1 MGKFKG
7 VVIFVGGAVVGSLA
21 TYYLVR
27 EKFRIQADEEVE
39 QIRQL
44 YLKKDADE
52 LAEARKKE
60 GVVEETEEG
69 LRDYYIQQLR
79 DLGYDIGGDFAD
91 DDEED
96 YDEVNPVEYPDTT
109 EQVDESEFFNGFED
123 YESTSLTLYLRDK
136 VCTDELEDIVHYIA
150 KQQSYLSP
158 YLLPEVPLDGDDDG
172 GVQDVDMTHLDPM
185 FEDAA
190 RMIVSEQNGST
201 SMIQRKFSIGYNRA
215 GRLMDQLEKAG
226 VVGPAKGSKPRE
238 VLCVSE
244 EQLMMIMDNLR

>member
-7 VVIFVGGAVVGSLA
+7 VLIFAGGAIVGSLA

-96 YDEVNPVEYPDTT
+96 YEEVNPVEYPDTI
-109 EQVDESEFFNGFED
+109 EKVDESEFFNGFDD

-136 VCTDELEDIVHYIA
+136 VCTDELEDTIPDLERWVGNLDYDSLKPGELYFVNHPLMM
-150 KQQSYLSP
+150 KVELVVLDQSYKRDVLG
-158 YLLPEVPLDGDDDG
+158 EDDD
-172 GVQDVDMTHLDPM
+172 
-185 FEDAA
+185 
-190 RMIVSEQNGST
+190 
-201 SMIQRKFSIGYNRA
+201 
-215 GRLMDQLEKAG
+215 
-226 VVGPAKGSKPRE
+226 
-238 VLCVSE
+238 E
-244 EQLMMIMDNLR
+244 EGDYVPGDFADNN

>member
-7 VVIFVGGAVVGSLA
+7 VLIFAGGAIVGSLA

-79 DLGYDIGGDFAD
+79 DLGYNIGGDFAD
-91 DDEED
+91 EEED
-96 YDEVNPVEYPDTT
+96 YEEVNPVEYPDTT

-123 YESTSLTLYLRDK
+123 YESTSLTLYLKDK
-136 VCTDELEDIVHYIA
+136 VCTDELEDTIPDLERWIGEIDYDSLKPGELYFVNHPMMM
-150 KQQSYLSP
+150 KVELVVLDQSYKRDVLGEDDEEGD
-158 YLLPEVPLDGDDDG
+158 YVPGD
-172 GVQDVDMTHLDPM
+172 
-185 FEDAA
+185 FA
-190 RMIVSEQNGST
+190 
-201 SMIQRKFSIGYNRA
+201 
-215 GRLMDQLEKAG
+215 
-226 VVGPAKGSKPRE
+226 
-238 VLCVSE
+238 
-244 EQLMMIMDNLR
+244 DN

>member
-7 VVIFVGGAVVGSLA
+7 VVIFVGGAIVGSLA

-52 LAEARKKE
+52 MVEAREKE

-91 DDEED
+91 DED

-136 VCTDELEDIVHYIA
+136 VCTDELEDTIPDLERWVGELDYDSLKPGELYFVNHPMMMKVELVILD
-150 KQQSYLSP
+150 QSYKRDVLG
-158 YLLPEVPLDGDDDG
+158 EDDEEGDYTPGDFADD
-172 GVQDVDMTHLDPM
+172 
-185 FEDAA
+185 
-190 RMIVSEQNGST
+190 N
-201 SMIQRKFSIGYNRA
+201 
-215 GRLMDQLEKAG
+215 
-226 VVGPAKGSKPRE
+226 
-238 VLCVSE
+238 
-244 EQLMMIMDNLR
+244 

>member
-7 VVIFVGGAVVGSLA
+7 VLIFTGGAIVGSLA

-27 EKFRIQADEEVE
+27 EKFRMQADEEVE

-52 LAEARKKE
+52 LADAREKE

-91 DDEED
+91 DEE
-96 YDEVNPVEYPDTT
+96 YEEVNPVEYPDTT

-136 VCTDELEDIVHYIA
+136 VCTDELEDTIPDLERWVGDLDYDSLKPGELYFVNHPMMMKVELVILN
-150 KQQSYLSP
+150 QSYKRDVLGEDDEEGD
-158 YLLPEVPLDGDDDG
+158 YVPGD
-172 GVQDVDMTHLDPM
+172 
-185 FEDAA
+185 FA
-190 RMIVSEQNGST
+190 
-201 SMIQRKFSIGYNRA
+201 
-215 GRLMDQLEKAG
+215 
-226 VVGPAKGSKPRE
+226 
-238 VLCVSE
+238 
-244 EQLMMIMDNLR
+244 DNN

>member
-7 VVIFVGGAVVGSLA
+7 VLIFTGGAIVGSLA

-52 LAEARKKE
+52 LAEAREKE
-60 GVVEETEEG
+60 GIVEESEES

-96 YDEVNPVEYPDTT
+96 YEEVNPVEYPDTT

-136 VCTDELEDIVHYIA
+136 VCTDELEDTIPDLERWVGNLDYDSLKPGELYFVNHPLMM
-150 KQQSYLSP
+150 KVELVVLDQSYKRDVLGEDDEEGD
-158 YLLPEVPLDGDDDG
+158 YVPGD
-172 GVQDVDMTHLDPM
+172 
-185 FEDAA
+185 FA
-190 RMIVSEQNGST
+190 
-201 SMIQRKFSIGYNRA
+201 
-215 GRLMDQLEKAG
+215 
-226 VVGPAKGSKPRE
+226 
-238 VLCVSE
+238 
-244 EQLMMIMDNLR
+244 DNN

>member
-7 VVIFVGGAVVGSLA
+7 VLIFTGGAIVGSLA

-52 LAEARKKE
+52 LTEAREKE
-60 GVVEETEEG
+60 GIVEESEES

-91 DDEED
+91 DDEDD
-96 YDEVNPVEYPDTT
+96 YEVVNPVEYPDTT

-136 VCTDELEDIVHYIA
+136 VCTDELEDTIPDLERWVGELDYDSLKPGELYFVNHPLMM
-150 KQQSYLSP
+150 KVELVVLDQSYKRDVLG
-158 YLLPEVPLDGDDDG
+158 EDDEEGDYTPGD
-172 GVQDVDMTHLDPM
+172 
-185 FEDAA
+185 FA
-190 RMIVSEQNGST
+190 
-201 SMIQRKFSIGYNRA
+201 
-215 GRLMDQLEKAG
+215 
-226 VVGPAKGSKPRE
+226 
-238 VLCVSE
+238 
-244 EQLMMIMDNLR
+244 DNN

>member
-7 VVIFVGGAVVGSLA
+7 VVIFAGGAVVGSLA

-27 EKFRIQADEEVE
+27 EKFRIQADEEIE

-52 LAEARKKE
+52 MTEARKKE
-60 GVVEETEEG
+60 GIVEESEEE

-91 DDEED
+91 ED
-96 YDEVNPVEYPDTT
+96 YEEVNPVEYPDTT

-136 VCTDELEDIVHYIA
+136 TCTDELEDTIPDLERWVGELDYDSLKPGELYFVNHPMMM
-150 KQQSYLSP
+150 KVELVVLDQSYKRDVLG
-158 YLLPEVPLDGDDDG
+158 EDDEEGDYTPGD
-172 GVQDVDMTHLDPM
+172 
-185 FEDAA
+185 FA
-190 RMIVSEQNGST
+190 
-201 SMIQRKFSIGYNRA
+201 
-215 GRLMDQLEKAG
+215 
-226 VVGPAKGSKPRE
+226 
-238 VLCVSE
+238 
-244 EQLMMIMDNLR
+244 DN

>member
-7 VVIFVGGAVVGSLA
+7 VVIFVGGAIVGSLA

-52 LAEARKKE
+52 MAEAREKE
-60 GVVEETEEG
+60 GIVEETEEG

-91 DDEED
+91 DEN

-123 YESTSLTLYLRDK
+123 YESTSLTLYLRDR
-136 VCTDELEDIVHYIA
+136 VCTDELEDTIPDLERWVGELDYDSLKPGELYFVNHPMMMKVELVILN
-150 KQQSYLSP
+150 QSYKRDVLG
-158 YLLPEVPLDGDDDG
+158 EDDEEGDYTPGD
-172 GVQDVDMTHLDPM
+172 
-185 FEDAA
+185 FA
-190 RMIVSEQNGST
+190 
-201 SMIQRKFSIGYNRA
+201 
-215 GRLMDQLEKAG
+215 
-226 VVGPAKGSKPRE
+226 
-238 VLCVSE
+238 
-244 EQLMMIMDNLR
+244 DNN

>member
-7 VVIFVGGAVVGSLA
+7 VLIFAGGAIVGSLA

-52 LAEARKKE
+52 LADARKNE
-60 GVVEETEEG
+60 GIVDETEEG

-79 DLGYDIGGDFAD
+79 DLGYNIGGDFAD
-91 DDEED
+91 DED
-96 YDEVNPVEYPDTT
+96 YEEVNPVEYPDTT

-136 VCTDELEDIVHYIA
+136 VCTDELKDTIPDLERWVGEIDYDSLKPGELYFVNHPMMM
-150 KQQSYLSP
+150 KVELVVLDQSYKRDVLGEDDEEGD
-158 YLLPEVPLDGDDDG
+158 YVPGE
-172 GVQDVDMTHLDPM
+172 
-185 FEDAA
+185 FA
-190 RMIVSEQNGST
+190 
-201 SMIQRKFSIGYNRA
+201 
-215 GRLMDQLEKAG
+215 
-226 VVGPAKGSKPRE
+226 
-238 VLCVSE
+238 
-244 EQLMMIMDNLR
+244 DN

>member
-27 EKFRIQADEEVE
+27 EKFRAQADEEVE

-52 LAEARKKE
+52 MAEARKRE
-60 GVVEETEEG
+60 GIVEETEDG

-91 DDEED
+91 ED
-96 YDEVNPVEYPDTT
+96 QEYEEVNPVEYPDTV

-123 YESTSLTLYLRDK
+123 YESTSLTLYLKDK
-136 VCTDELEDIVHYIA
+136 VCTDELEDTIPDLERWVGELDYDSLKPGGLYFVNHPLMM
-150 KQQSYLSP
+150 KVELVVLNQSYKRDVLGEDDEEGD
-158 YLLPEVPLDGDDDG
+158 YVPGD
-172 GVQDVDMTHLDPM
+172 
-185 FEDAA
+185 FA
-190 RMIVSEQNGST
+190 
-201 SMIQRKFSIGYNRA
+201 
-215 GRLMDQLEKAG
+215 
-226 VVGPAKGSKPRE
+226 
-238 VLCVSE
+238 
-244 EQLMMIMDNLR
+244 DND

>member
-7 VVIFVGGAVVGSLA
+7 VLIFAGGAIVGSLA

-52 LAEARKKE
+52 LAEVRKKE

-91 DDEED
+91 DDEDED
-96 YDEVNPVEYPDTT
+96 YEEVNPVEYPDTT

-136 VCTDELEDIVHYIA
+136 VCTDELEDTIPDLERWVGKLDYDSLKAGELYFINHPLMM
-150 KQQSYLSP
+150 KVELVVLDQSYKRDVLGEDDEDD
-158 YLLPEVPLDGDDDG
+158 YVPGD
-172 GVQDVDMTHLDPM
+172 
-185 FEDAA
+185 FA
-190 RMIVSEQNGST
+190 
-201 SMIQRKFSIGYNRA
+201 
-215 GRLMDQLEKAG
+215 
-226 VVGPAKGSKPRE
+226 
-238 VLCVSE
+238 
-244 EQLMMIMDNLR
+244 DNN

>member
-7 VVIFVGGAVVGSLA
+7 VIIFAGGAIVGSLA

-52 LAEARKKE
+52 MAEAREKE
-60 GVVEETEEG
+60 GIVEESEES

-91 DDEED
+91 DDDEED
-96 YDEVNPVEYPDTT
+96 YEEVNPVEYPDTI
-109 EQVDESEFFNGFED
+109 EKVDESEFFNGFED

-136 VCTDELEDIVHYIA
+136 VCTDELEDTIPDLERWVGELDYDSLKPGELYFVNHPLMM
-150 KQQSYLSP
+150 KVELVVLDQSYKRDVLGEDDEEGD
-158 YLLPEVPLDGDDDG
+158 YVPGD
-172 GVQDVDMTHLDPM
+172 
-185 FEDAA
+185 FA
-190 RMIVSEQNGST
+190 
-201 SMIQRKFSIGYNRA
+201 
-215 GRLMDQLEKAG
+215 
-226 VVGPAKGSKPRE
+226 
-238 VLCVSE
+238 
-244 EQLMMIMDNLR
+244 DNN

>member
-7 VVIFVGGAVVGSLA
+7 VLIFAGGAVVGSLA

-52 LAEARKKE
+52 LTEARKKE
-60 GVVEETEEG
+60 GIVEETEED

-79 DLGYDIGGDFAD
+79 DLGYNIGGDFAD
-91 DDEED
+91 EEED
-96 YDEVNPVEYPDTT
+96 YEEVNPVEYPDTI

-136 VCTDELEDIVHYIA
+136 VCTDELEDTIPDLERWVGGIDYDSLKAGELYFVNHPMMM
-150 KQQSYLSP
+150 KVELVVLNQSYKRDVLGEDYEDEYTP
-158 YLLPEVPLDGDDDG
+158 GD
-172 GVQDVDMTHLDPM
+172 
-185 FEDAA
+185 FA
-190 RMIVSEQNGST
+190 
-201 SMIQRKFSIGYNRA
+201 
-215 GRLMDQLEKAG
+215 
-226 VVGPAKGSKPRE
+226 
-238 VLCVSE
+238 
-244 EQLMMIMDNLR
+244 DNN

>member
-7 VVIFVGGAVVGSLA
+7 VLIFAGGAIVGSLA

-52 LAEARKKE
+52 LADARKNE
-60 GVVEETEEG
+60 GIVDETEEG

-79 DLGYDIGGDFAD
+79 DLGYNIGGDFAD
-91 DDEED
+91 DED
-96 YDEVNPVEYPDTT
+96 YEEVNPVEYPDTT

-136 VCTDELEDIVHYIA
+136 VCTDELKDTIPDLERWVGEIDYDSLKPGELYFVNHPMMM
-150 KQQSYLSP
+150 KVELVVLDQSYKRDVLGD
-158 YLLPEVPLDGDDDG
+158 YVPGE
-172 GVQDVDMTHLDPM
+172 
-185 FEDAA
+185 FA
-190 RMIVSEQNGST
+190 
-201 SMIQRKFSIGYNRA
+201 
-215 GRLMDQLEKAG
+215 
-226 VVGPAKGSKPRE
+226 
-238 VLCVSE
+238 
-244 EQLMMIMDNLR
+244 DN

>member
-7 VVIFVGGAVVGSLA
+7 VLIFAGGAVVGSLA

-44 YLKKDADE
+44 YLKKESDE
-52 LAEARKKE
+52 ISEMRKNE
-60 GVVEETEEG
+60 GIVEESEEE

-91 DDEED
+91 ED

-123 YESTSLTLYLRDK
+123 YESTSLTLYLKDK
-136 VCTDELEDIVHYIA
+136 VCTDELEDTIPDLERWVGELDYDSLKSGALYFINHPMMMKVELVILN
-150 KQQSYLSP
+150 QSYKRDVLGEDDETDDYTP
-158 YLLPEVPLDGDDDG
+158 GD
-172 GVQDVDMTHLDPM
+172 
-185 FEDAA
+185 FA
-190 RMIVSEQNGST
+190 
-201 SMIQRKFSIGYNRA
+201 
-215 GRLMDQLEKAG
+215 
-226 VVGPAKGSKPRE
+226 
-238 VLCVSE
+238 
-244 EQLMMIMDNLR
+244 DNN

>member
-136 VCTDELEDIVHYIA
+136 V
-150 KQQSYLSP
+150 
-158 YLLPEVPLDGDDDG
+158 
-172 GVQDVDMTHLDPM
+172 
-185 FEDAA
+185 
-190 RMIVSEQNGST
+190 
-201 SMIQRKFSIGYNRA
+201 
-215 GRLMDQLEKAG
+215 
-226 VVGPAKGSKPRE
+226 
-238 VLCVSE
+238 
-244 EQLMMIMDNLR
+244 

>member
-7 VVIFVGGAVVGSLA
+7 VVIFAGGAVVGSLA

-27 EKFRIQADEEVE
+27 EKFRIQADEEIE

-52 LAEARKKE
+52 MAEARKKE
-60 GVVEETEEG
+60 GIIEESEEE

-91 DDEED
+91 ED

-136 VCTDELEDIVHYIA
+136 VCTDELEDTIPDLERWVGEIDYDSLKPGELYFVNHPMMM
-150 KQQSYLSP
+150 KVELVVLDQSYKRDVLGEDDEEGD
-158 YLLPEVPLDGDDDG
+158 YVPGD
-172 GVQDVDMTHLDPM
+172 
-185 FEDAA
+185 FA
-190 RMIVSEQNGST
+190 
-201 SMIQRKFSIGYNRA
+201 
-215 GRLMDQLEKAG
+215 
-226 VVGPAKGSKPRE
+226 
-238 VLCVSE
+238 
-244 EQLMMIMDNLR
+244 DN

>member
-7 VVIFVGGAVVGSLA
+7 VVIFAGGAIVGSLA

-52 LAEARKKE
+52 LAEAREKE

-96 YDEVNPVEYPDTT
+96 YEEVNPVEYPDTT

-136 VCTDELEDIVHYIA
+136 VCTDELEDTIPDLERWVGVLDYDSLKPGELYFVNHPMMM
-150 KQQSYLSP
+150 KVELVVLDQSYKRDVLGEDDEEDD
-158 YLLPEVPLDGDDDG
+158 YVPGD
-172 GVQDVDMTHLDPM
+172 
-185 FEDAA
+185 FA
-190 RMIVSEQNGST
+190 
-201 SMIQRKFSIGYNRA
+201 
-215 GRLMDQLEKAG
+215 
-226 VVGPAKGSKPRE
+226 
-238 VLCVSE
+238 
-244 EQLMMIMDNLR
+244 DNN

>member
-7 VVIFVGGAVVGSLA
+7 VLLFAGGAIVGSLA

-52 LAEARKKE
+52 LAEVRKKE

-91 DDEED
+91 DDEDED
-96 YDEVNPVEYPDTT
+96 YEEVNPVEYPDTT

-136 VCTDELEDIVHYIA
+136 VCTDELEDTIPDLERWVGKLDYDSLKAGELYFINHPLMM
-150 KQQSYLSP
+150 KVELVVLDQSYKRDVLGEDDEDD
-158 YLLPEVPLDGDDDG
+158 YEAGDFADK
-172 GVQDVDMTHLDPM
+172 
-185 FEDAA
+185 
-190 RMIVSEQNGST
+190 SN
-201 SMIQRKFSIGYNRA
+201 
-215 GRLMDQLEKAG
+215 
-226 VVGPAKGSKPRE
+226 
-238 VLCVSE
+238 E
-244 EQLMMIMDNLR
+244 E

>member
-7 VVIFVGGAVVGSLA
+7 VLIFVGGAIVGSLA

-52 LAEARKKE
+52 MVEAREKE
-60 GVVEETEEG
+60 GIVEETEEG

-91 DDEED
+91 DEE

-109 EQVDESEFFNGFED
+109 EQVDESEFFNGFDD

-136 VCTDELEDIVHYIA
+136 VCTDELEDTIPDLERWVGELDYDSLKPGELYFVNHPMMMKVELIVLD
-150 KQQSYLSP
+150 QSYKRDVLG
-158 YLLPEVPLDGDDDG
+158 EDDEEGDYTPGD
-172 GVQDVDMTHLDPM
+172 
-185 FEDAA
+185 FA
-190 RMIVSEQNGST
+190 
-201 SMIQRKFSIGYNRA
+201 
-215 GRLMDQLEKAG
+215 
-226 VVGPAKGSKPRE
+226 
-238 VLCVSE
+238 
-244 EQLMMIMDNLR
+244 DNN

>member
-7 VVIFVGGAVVGSLA
+7 VVIFVGGAIVGSLA

-52 LAEARKKE
+52 MVEAREKE
-60 GVVEETEEG
+60 WVVEETEEG

-91 DDEED
+91 DED

-136 VCTDELEDIVHYIA
+136 VCTDELEDTIPDLERWVGELDYDSLKPGELYFVNHPMMMKVELVILD
-150 KQQSYLSP
+150 QSYKRDVLG
-158 YLLPEVPLDGDDDG
+158 EDDEEGDYTPGDFADD
-172 GVQDVDMTHLDPM
+172 
-185 FEDAA
+185 
-190 RMIVSEQNGST
+190 N
-201 SMIQRKFSIGYNRA
+201 
-215 GRLMDQLEKAG
+215 
-226 VVGPAKGSKPRE
+226 
-238 VLCVSE
+238 
-244 EQLMMIMDNLR
+244 